1 MPIPRRRRAVRRA
14 ASVVAATGLALV
26 LAGCVGGPTPTPTP
40 TTAKTPTPIFAS
52 DEEALAAAEAAYA
65 KYNAASAVVTA
76 DGGTNPQRVDETVT
90 SEYAET
96 LHEEFAALADA
107 GLRMTGET
115 TFYEAAL
122 AENAVDGEGAR
133 VTIYLCR
140 DVSAVRVV
148 ASDGSDV
155 TPADRDASAP
165 TQVFFVSTAE
175 NPTVLL
181 VDGVDRWTGEDFC

>member
-1 MPIPRRRRAVRRA
+1 MPTPRRRRAVRRGA
-14 ASVVAATGLALV
+14 AVVVATGLALA
-26 LAGCVGGPTPTPTP
+26 LAGCVGAPAPTPTPTS
-40 TTAKTPTPIFAS
+40 AATPEPIFAS

-65 KYNAASAVVTA
+65 KYNAASAIVTA
-76 DGGTNPQRVDETVT
+76 EGGMNPARVDETVT
-90 SEYAET
+90 SAYAET
-96 LHEEFAALADA
+96 LHEEFAALAEA

-115 TFYEAAL
+115 KFYEAEL
-122 AENAVDGEGAR
+122 AENAVDAEGAR
-133 VTIYLCR
+133 ITIYLCR

-165 TQVFFVSTAE
+165 TQVFLVSDAE

-181 VDGVDRWTGEDFC
+181 VDGVDRWTGDDFC